1 MVITGPA
8 IIKSVTGED
17 LGLEE
22 LGGAKVHSEKTG
34 QAHFVAQSD
43 PECIDIIKKLKT
55 YTEERKTQIRNI
67 RREYRDM
74 VKKMKDDKDISE
86 DEEKRFFK

>member
-43 PECIDIIKKLKT
+43 PECIDIIKKLLGYFKAKPVIA
-55 YTEERKTQIRNI
+55 RII
-67 RREYRDM
+67 
-74 VKKMKDDKDISE
+74 KDTANKIC
-86 DEEKRFFK
+86 